1 LFLHSGTP
9 ATLLPEH
16 QETFMFE
23 SSLRTMIHATST
35 AALAVC
41 LTVGGVAAAATPD
54 SCPTTCELPYAG
66 DMDENGYLNVA
77 DAIAMFGLLANDEDY
92 CLVEVDVNGDGTFD
106 SKDPKYVLNYLYSGG
121 ADAVDQRL
129 AGDANGD
136 GSLDLADYT
145 TLSDY
150 LFAGGD
156 PPACEAQAD
165 VNGDCSLDIAD
176 FSELVQYLNG
186 GKVTLELVLDCDEES
201 SCSTY

>member
-1 LFLHSGTP
+1 
-9 ATLLPEH
+9 
-16 QETFMFE
+16 MFE

-41 LTVGGVAAAATPD
+41 LTGGGVAAAATPD

-66 DMDENGYLNVA
+66 DLDGNGYLNVA
-77 DAIAMFGLLANDEDY
+77 DAIAMFGFLANDEDY
-92 CLVEVDVNGDGTFD
+92 CLAEVDVNGDGTFD
-106 SKDPKYVLNYLYSGG
+106 NNDPKYVLDYLYSDG

-165 VNGDCSLDIAD
+165 VNGDCSLDITD
-176 FSELVQYLNG
+176 FSDLGEHLSG
-186 GKVTLELVLDCDEES
+186 GKVTLELVLDCDEAPS
-201 SCSTY
+201 FDTY

>member
-1 LFLHSGTP
+1 
-9 ATLLPEH
+9 
-16 QETFMFE
+16 MFE
-23 SSLRTMIHATST
+23 SSLRPLIRATSA
-35 AALAVC
+35 AALVVF
-41 LTVGGVAAAATPD
+41 LTGDGVAATATSD

-66 DMDENGYLNVA
+66 DMDGNGYLNWT
-77 DAIAMFGLLANDEDY
+77 DAIAMLALLAHDDDY
-92 CLVEVDVNGDGTFD
+92 CLAEVDVNGDGTFD
-106 SKDPKYVLNYLYSGG
+106 NKDPKYVLDYLFNDGP
-121 ADAVDQRL
+121 DAVDQRL

-136 GSLDLADYT
+136 GRLDLADYT

-156 PPACEAQAD
+156 PPECEAQAD